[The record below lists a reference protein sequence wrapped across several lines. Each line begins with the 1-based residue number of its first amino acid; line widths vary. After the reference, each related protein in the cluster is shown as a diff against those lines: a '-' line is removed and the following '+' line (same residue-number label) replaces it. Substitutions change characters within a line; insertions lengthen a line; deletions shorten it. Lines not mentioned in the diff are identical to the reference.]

1 MWKEMSYN
9 RYTQTITDSNIDCV
23 EYSRLRR
30 TADNDIYMTYEDWF
44 DLDMADDEENEMTD

>member
-1 MWKEMSYN
+1 MWEEMSYN
-9 RYTQTITDSNIDCV
+9 RYTQTITDSSIDCV
-23 EYSRLRR
+23 EYSKLRR